1 MDFPLPPHIFFV
13 MGKVHVGLEKSSV
26 HDGSILLSLINYIS
40 VFFFFLENDV
50 CLKDDSRIYKRI

>member
-1 MDFPLPPHIFFV
+1 MDFPLPPHIFSV
-13 MGKVHVGLEKSSV
+13 MGKVHVGKV

-40 VFFFFLENDV
+40 VFFFFFFLENDM